1 LPKESNEPLVQQ
13 ASATGGAHHTP
24 RQSQK
29 KPKKNCAG
37 FDSGPGRNAFGY
49 NPGVTNLARS
59 QTQEKVPAA
68 TATQNSRGVFS
79 LAWIRRATVPER
91 RSLIAGGLGWMLDA
105 MDVMLYSLVL
115 TYLIREIAMDTKT
128 AGLLNS
134 LTLVASGIGGLLF
147 GIVADRIGRTRALM
161 ASILVYA
168 LASAACGFSHTIPQL
183 ATFRFLLGLGMGGE
197 WTAAAALIA
206 ETWRA
211 EHRGKALGFM
221 QSAYAIGEAIAA
233 LVVAVVF
240 PHFGWRPVF
249 FAGVLPAIL
258 AFWIQR
264 RVPEPDVWKQRAAR
278 KERFPVA
285 KLLEKDVL
293 RNGILATTMNACSM
307 FGYWGLFTWI
317 PGYLSLP
324 PERGGR
330 GLSLVTTTT
339 FFLVMCFGKWLGYA
353 LFGFFSDAFG
363 RRKPYFLY
371 LLVAAALV
379 PIYGLARSSFWLLA
393 LGPLVAF
400 FGTGYFS
407 GYAAIASELFPGEI
421 RAAAMGLSYN
431 IGRGLSAVAP
441 FAVGALALR
450 FGIGPA
456 FFLQAGAFLIAAILS
471 LTLPETR
478 GQQLN

>member
-1 LPKESNEPLVQQ
+1 MDF
-13 ASATGGAHHTP
+13 
-24 RQSQK
+24 
-29 KPKKNCAG
+29 G
-37 FDSGPGRNAFGY
+37 FVVPDALGRRFGY
-49 NPGVTNLARS
+49 NPGVKNPPVARPS
-59 QTQEKVPAA
+59 PATLSASAAAA
-68 TATQNSRGVFS
+68 TTQRVISFDWLRYAS
-79 LAWIRRATVPER
+79 PPER
-91 RSLIAGGLGWMLDA
+91 SSLIAGGLGWMLDA

-115 TYLIREIAMDTKT
+115 AFLIREFAMDTRT

-147 GIVADRIGRTRALM
+147 GVLADRIGRVRALM

-183 ATFRFLLGLGMGGE
+183 ATFRFVLGLGMGGE
-197 WTAAAALIA
+197 WTTGAALIA

-233 LVVAVVF
+233 LVVALIL

-249 FAGVLPAIL
+249 FVGVAPAFL
-258 AFWIQR
+258 VFWIQR
-264 RVPEPDVWKQRAAR
+264 RVPEPELWKQRAAR
-278 KERFPVA
+278 KEKVSFD
-285 KLLEKDVL
+285 KLLEKGVL

-317 PGYLSLP
+317 PAYLSLP
-324 PERGGR
+324 PEKGGR

-339 FFLVMCFGKWLGYA
+339 FFLVLCLGKWLGYA

-363 RRKPYFLY
+363 RRKPYFVY
-371 LLVAAALV
+371 LIIAAALV
-379 PIYGLARSSFWLLA
+379 PIYGLSRSAFWLLA
-393 LGPLVAF
+393 LGPPVAF

-450 FGIGPA
+450 YGIGPA
-456 FFLQAGAFLIAAILS
+456 FFLQAGAFLLAAL
-471 LTLPETR
+471 LALALPETR
-478 GQQLN
+478 GQSLE

>member
-1 LPKESNEPLVQQ
+1 MADSNTRAKSYTHQVTTPESVDGCCLVLPD
-13 ASATGGAHHTP
+13 AS
-24 RQSQK
+24 
-29 KPKKNCAG
+29 
-37 FDSGPGRNAFGY
+37 PGAFGY
-49 NPGVTNLARS
+49 NRRVTDLPAPQS
-59 QTQEKVPAA
+59 SVAQPAA
-68 TATQNSRGVFS
+68 LSSPLNFKRIFSFDWLRDATP
-79 LAWIRRATVPER
+79 PER
-91 RSLIAGGLGWMLDA
+91 SSLIAGGLGWMLDA

-115 TYLIREIAMDTKT
+115 AFLIREFAMDTRT

-134 LTLVASGIGGLLF
+134 LTLVASAIGGLLF
-147 GIVADRIGRTRALM
+147 GVLADRIGRIRSLM

-183 ATFRFLLGLGMGGE
+183 ATFRFILGLGMGGE
-197 WTAAAALIA
+197 WTTGAALIA

-233 LVVAVVF
+233 LVVALIL

-249 FAGVLPAIL
+249 LVGVLPAIL
-258 AFWIQR
+258 VFWIQR
-264 RVPEPDVWKQRAAR
+264 QVPEPELWKQRAAR
-278 KERFPVA
+278 KEKVLFR
-285 KLLEKDVL
+285 KLLDKGVL
-293 RNGILATTMNACSM
+293 RNGILATSMNAFSM

-317 PGYLSLP
+317 PSYLSLP
-324 PERGGR
+324 PEKGGR

-339 FFLVMCFGKWLGYA
+339 FFLVICFGKWLGYA

-371 LLVAAALV
+371 LLIAAALV
-379 PIYGLARSSFWLLA
+379 PIYGMSRSAFWLLA
-393 LGPLVAF
+393 LGPFVAF

-450 FGIGPA
+450 YGIGPA
-456 FFLQAGAFLIAAILS
+456 FFLQAGAFLMAAL
-471 LTLPETR
+471 LALALPETR
-478 GQQLN
+478 GQTLD

>member
-1 LPKESNEPLVQQ
+1 MS
-13 ASATGGAHHTP
+13 
-24 RQSQK
+24 
-29 KPKKNCAG
+29 
-37 FDSGPGRNAFGY
+37 AFGY
-49 NPGVTNLARS
+49 NPGVTSPPAPHPPAVNQASTPTHGSSRS
-59 QTQEKVPAA
+59 
-68 TATQNSRGVFS
+68 VFS
-79 LAWIRRATVPER
+79 FDWLRHATTPER
-91 RSLIAGGLGWMLDA
+91 SSLIAGGLGWMLDA

-115 TYLIREIAMDTKT
+115 AFLIREFAMDTRT

-134 LTLVASGIGGLLF
+134 LTLIASGIGGLLF
-147 GIVADRIGRTRALM
+147 GVLADRIGRIRALM

-183 ATFRFLLGLGMGGE
+183 ATFRFILGLGMGGE
-197 WTAAAALIA
+197 WTTGAALIA

-233 LVVAVVF
+233 LVVALIL

-249 FAGVLPAIL
+249 FVGVLPAFL
-258 AFWIQR
+258 VFWIQG
-264 RVPEPDVWKQRAAR
+264 RVPEPELWKQRAAR
-278 KERFPVA
+278 KEKAPFR
-285 KLLEKDVL
+285 KLLDGAVL
-293 RNGILATTMNACSM
+293 RNGIIATSMNAFSM

-317 PGYLSLP
+317 PSYLSLP
-324 PERGGR
+324 PEKGGR

-339 FFLVMCFGKWLGYA
+339 FFLVICFGKWLGYA
-353 LFGFFSDAFG
+353 MFGFFSDAFG

-371 LLVAAALV
+371 LLIAAALV
-379 PIYGLARSSFWLLA
+379 PIYGMSRSAFWLLA
-393 LGPLVAF
+393 LGPIVAF

-450 FGIGPA
+450 YGIGPA
-456 FFLQAGAFLIAAILS
+456 FFLQAGAFLMAAL
-471 LTLPETR
+471 LALALPETR
-478 GQQLN
+478 GQTLD

>member
-1 LPKESNEPLVQQ
+1 MTLLRSFNFKWLK
-13 ASATGGAHHTP
+13 SATSAE
-24 RQSQK
+24 RK
-29 KPKKNCAG
+29 
-37 FDSGPGRNAFGY
+37 
-49 NPGVTNLARS
+49 
-59 QTQEKVPAA
+59 
-68 TATQNSRGVFS
+68 S
-79 LAWIRRATVPER
+79 L
-91 RSLIAGGLGWMLDA
+91 LAGGLGWMLDA

-115 TYLIREIAMDTKT
+115 AFLIREFAMDTRT

-134 LTLVASGIGGLLF
+134 LTLVASAIGGFLF
-147 GIVADRIGRTRALM
+147 GVLADRIGRIRSLM
-161 ASILVYA
+161 AAILVYA
-168 LASAACGFSHTIPQL
+168 LASAACSFSHTIPQL
-183 ATFRFLLGLGMGGE
+183 ATFRFVLGLGMGGE
-197 WTAAAALIA
+197 WTTGAALIA

-233 LVVAVVF
+233 LVVALVL

-249 FAGVLPAIL
+249 FVGVLPAFL
-258 AFWIQR
+258 VFWIQR
-264 RVPEPDVWKQRAAR
+264 SVPEPELWKQRAAR
-278 KERFPVA
+278 NEKASLKR
-285 KLLEKDVL
+285 LLEKGVL

-317 PGYLSLP
+317 PAYLSLP
-324 PERGGR
+324 PAQGGR
-330 GLSLVTTTT
+330 GLSLVKTTT
-339 FFLVMCFGKWLGYA
+339 FFLVLCFGKWMGYA

-371 LLVAAALV
+371 LIIAAGLV
-379 PIYGLARSSFWLLA
+379 PLYGMSRSAFWLLA

-456 FFLQAGAFLIAAILS
+456 FFLQAGAFLMAAL
-471 LTLPETR
+471 LALALPETR
-478 GQQLN
+478 GQVLD